1 MKYCSECGSPTQI
14 LVPEGDN
21 RPRQVC
27 THCHAVHYV
36 NPRIVVGAVCLWED
50 RILLCRRAIQPRKGK
65 WTLPAGF
72 MEIGETMS
80 AGALR
85 ETREESGAH
94 AEVDGPLFAIL
105 DVPHAEQV
113 HAFYRARLLSP
124 ELDPGEESLDAR
136 LFDEKDI
143 PWDEI
148 AFSTVETT
156 LRWFLADRRLGR
168 FSLHEGHIPA
178 PSGKQPTN
186 PSPHQSGNADT
197 SSDKGKHS

>member
-1 MKYCSECGSPTQI
+1 
-14 LVPEGDN
+14 
-21 RPRQVC
+21 
-27 THCHAVHYV
+27 
-36 NPRIVVGAVCLWED
+36 
-50 RILLCRRAIQPRKGK
+50 
-65 WTLPAGF
+65 

-85 ETREESGAH
+85 ETREESGAR

-178 PSGKQPTN
+178 PSGRQPTN
-186 PSPHQSGNADT
+186 PSPRQNGNAGT
-197 SSDKGKHS
+197 SSNKGGHG

>member
-1 MKYCSECGSPTQI
+1 M
-14 LVPEGDN
+14 
-21 RPRQVC
+21 
-27 THCHAVHYV
+27 
-36 NPRIVVGAVCLWED
+36 VGAVCLWED

-85 ETREESGAH
+85 ETREESGAR

-178 PSGKQPTN
+178 PSGRQPTN
-186 PSPHQSGNADT
+186 PSPRQSGNTDT
-197 SSDKGKHS
+197 SSDKGGHG

>member
-1 MKYCSECGSPTQI
+1 MAAHSFTLVPAAYVYLLRPAPGSPR
-14 LVPEGDN
+14 D
-21 RPRQVC
+21 RD
-27 THCHAVHYV
+27 
-36 NPRIVVGAVCLWED
+36 GAVSASTQV
-50 RILLCRRAIQPRKGK
+50 LLQLRRNTGYMDGHWACG
-65 WTLPAGF
+65 ASGHV
-72 MEIGETMS
+72 EAAESVVET
-80 AGALR
+80 ALR
-85 ETREESGAH
+85 ETREESGAR

-178 PSGKQPTN
+178 PSGRQPTN
-186 PSPHQSGNADT
+186 PSPRQSGNADT
-197 SSDKGKHS
+197 SSDKGGHG